1 MDKDFIDDI
10 GDNHVMTSATTPM
23 RDDAFDLTEE
33 EKIERIQ
40 SSVRDIMET
49 LL

>member
-23 RDDAFDLTEE
+23 RDDAFDFMLRS
-33 EKIERIQ
+33 I
-40 SSVRDIMET
+40 
-49 LL
+49 